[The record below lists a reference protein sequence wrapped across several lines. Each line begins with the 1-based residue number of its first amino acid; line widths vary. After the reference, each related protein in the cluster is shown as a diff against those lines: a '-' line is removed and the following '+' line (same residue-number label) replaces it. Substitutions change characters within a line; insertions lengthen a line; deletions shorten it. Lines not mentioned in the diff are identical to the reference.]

1 MTETEPRRDRFETVL
16 LLVVYVLPLGATVVL
31 LVLVGLPGLGL
42 ALLAVEAGV
51 SAAVVHAKR
60 PQERSGP
67 GRAVLA
73 LCALAAVSAVGAAV
87 LLSRV

>member
-1 MTETEPRRDRFETVL
+1 MTEAEPRRDRFETVL

-51 SAAVVHAKR
+51 SAAVVQAKR
-60 PQERSGP
+60 PEERSGP
-67 GRAVLA
+67 SRAVVA
-73 LCALAAVSAVGAAV
+73 LGALAVVSAVGAAV
-87 LLSRV
+87 LLTGV

>member
-60 PQERSGP
+60 PQ
-67 GRAVLA
+67 
-73 LCALAAVSAVGAAV
+73 
-87 LLSRV
+87 

>member
-1 MTETEPRRDRFETVL
+1 MTEAEPRRDRFETVL

-51 SAAVVHAKR
+51 SAAVVQAKR
-60 PQERSGP
+60 PEERSGP
-67 GRAVLA
+67 SRAVVA
-73 LCALAAVSAVGAAV
+73 LGALAVVSAVGAAV
-87 LLSRV
+87 LLAGV